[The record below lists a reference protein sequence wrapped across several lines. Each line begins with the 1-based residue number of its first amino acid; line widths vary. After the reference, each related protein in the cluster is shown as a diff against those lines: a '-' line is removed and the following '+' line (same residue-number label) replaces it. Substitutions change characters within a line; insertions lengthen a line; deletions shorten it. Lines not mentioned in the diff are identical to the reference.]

1 MAGLIV
7 SAVINFWVGIGS
19 NVLIPPPPILHV
31 GTQMC
36 DYFNNTCNLGSE
48 NSTNVVAIVRL
59 DNATT
64 TMTPDVPV
72 DDNL

>member
-1 MAGLIV
+1 
-7 SAVINFWVGIGS
+7 
-19 NVLIPPPPILHV
+19 
-31 GTQMC
+31 MC